1 MALFNNGLLINW
13 LQTNNSKVFNFAC
26 SYNSQ
31 IYCVVLTTTAT
42 STTAWFSVTSKSLT
56 GITTTAYWDGKHWP
70 EYCYTLV
77 LGI

>member
-26 SYNSQ
+26 SYKYE
-31 IYCVVLTTTAT
+31 IYCIVLTTTAT
-42 STTAWFSVTSKSLT
+42 ATSAVFSVTSKSLT
-56 GITTTAYWDGKHWP
+56 GITTTAFYGQHWP